1 MDILTF
7 LILTISQKS
16 GILIKGSD
24 HHVFMTEI
32 ASYEDWR
39 KLEFRV
45 AEVLEAQEHPEADKL
60 LILKVKIGSEER
72 TIVAGIKQH
81 YKPKDLVGKKVI
93 VVANLQ
99 PRTLRGIISEG
110 MVLAAV
116 DGDQVVLLQPEKDIP
131 SGAKVQ

>member
-81 YKPKDLVGKKVI
+81 YNPKDLVGKKVI

>member
-1 MDILTF
+1 
-7 LILTISQKS
+7 
-16 GILIKGSD
+16 
-24 HHVFMTEI
+24 MTET
-32 ASYEDWR
+32 ASYDDWR

-60 LILKVKIGSEER
+60 LILKVKIGAEER
-72 TIVAGIKQH
+72 TIVAGIKQY
-81 YKPKDLVGKKVI
+81 YKPEDLLGKEVI

-99 PRTLRGIISEG
+99 PRTLRGVTSEG

-116 DGDQVVLLQPEKDIP
+116 DGDTVVLLQPEKDIS

>member
-1 MDILTF
+1 
-7 LILTISQKS
+7 
-16 GILIKGSD
+16 
-24 HHVFMTEI
+24 MTEI